1 VSLPGAAELF
11 RSTVPGDQ
19 RDEPGG
25 LPLARSVTARV
36 TSPAVA
42 AAIGEA
48 VRRTATLRAVPAE
61 ASEPAAGPVA
71 EAVAALDPAPVPDER
86 LWVWLSPDLLL
97 QLERVRGVLAREHAL
112 PVRRSEVV
120 SAALTLLLDDFDAH
134 EADSLL
140 VRALS
145 AD

>member
-11 RSTVPGDQ
+11 RSTVPGERDQ
-19 RDEPGG
+19 PAGAS
-25 LPLARSVTARV
+25 LARSVAARV
-36 TSPAVA
+36 ASPAVA
-42 AAIGEA
+42 AAIGDA
-48 VRRTATLRAVPAE
+48 VRRTATLRAVPSD
-61 ASEPAAGPVA
+61 ASEPTTDPVA
-71 EAVAALDPAPVPDER
+71 DAVAVLDPAPVPDER

-97 QLERVRGVLAREHAL
+97 QLERVRATLAREHAL
-112 PVRRSEVV
+112 PVRRSELV